1 MCPSI
6 APWRC
11 FIKYSLKFCNF
22 GAQFTKLIFFKSN
35 IFVMTNRFEET
46 SPVSTNSDKKTVSAS
61 RVRMNEL
68 VMPNDTNPLGNLM
81 GGRLLQWMDIC
92 SAISAQRHCN
102 RNVVTISVDNVE
114 FKSAIALGE
123 VVVIEAEVTRAF
135 TTSME
140 IAMRVWAENLRT
152 GERRLC
158 TTSFYTF
165 VSVDADSRPVRVP
178 EIIPESD
185 FEKERY
191 EQAKQR
197 REMRLKISEQNKQ
210 AERKNK

>member
-1 MCPSI
+1 
-6 APWRC
+6 
-11 FIKYSLKFCNF
+11 
-22 GAQFTKLIFFKSN
+22 
-35 IFVMTNRFEET
+35 MTNKFEET
-46 SPVSTNSDKKTVSAS
+46 PRVPIDSNEKTVAAS

-92 SAISAQRHCN
+92 SAISSQRHCN

-114 FKSAIALGE
+114 FKSGIKLGE
-123 VVVIEAEVTRAF
+123 VVVIEAEVARTF
-135 TTSME
+135 TSSME
-140 IAMRVWAENLRT
+140 VAMQVWAENMRT

-165 VSVDADSRPVRVP
+165 VSVDADGRPVPVP
-178 EIIPESD
+178 EIIPQTD

-191 EQAKQR
+191 EQAEER
-197 REMRLKISEQNKQ
+197 RELRLKISAQNRNT
-210 AERKNK
+210 ERKR

>member
-1 MCPSI
+1 
-6 APWRC
+6 
-11 FIKYSLKFCNF
+11 
-22 GAQFTKLIFFKSN
+22 
-35 IFVMTNRFEET
+35 MTNRFNET
-46 SPVSTNSDKKTVSAS
+46 PPVTTNTDEKTVAAT

-81 GGRLLQWMDIC
+81 GGRLLQWMDVC

-114 FKSAIALGE
+114 FKSAIKLGE

-135 TTSME
+135 TSSME
-140 IAMRVWAENLRT
+140 IAMEVWAENLRT

-165 VSVDADSRPVRVP
+165 VSVDADGRPVPVP
-178 EIIPESD
+178 RIIPESD

-191 EQAKQR
+191 EQAKER
-197 REMRLKISEQNKQ
+197 REMRLKISRQNKEAQ
-210 AERKNK
+210 QRHQTDNS

>member
-1 MCPSI
+1 MQTLHHQRVLI
-6 APWRC
+6 V
-11 FIKYSLKFCNF
+11 KF
-22 GAQFTKLIFFKSN
+22 ASLIFEAKLRK
-35 IFVMTNRFEET
+35 MTNRFEET
-46 SPVSTNSDKKTVSAS
+46 PPVSTNSDQKTVAAS

-81 GGRLLQWMDIC
+81 GGRLLQWMDVC

-114 FKSAIALGE
+114 FKKAIKLGE

-135 TTSME
+135 TSSME
-140 IAMRVWAENLRT
+140 VAMRVWAENLRT

-165 VSVDADSRPVRVP
+165 VSVDADGRPVPVP
-178 EIIPESD
+178 QIIPESD

-191 EQAKQR
+191 ELAENR
-197 REMRLKISEQNKQ
+197 RELRLEISKQNQQ
-210 AERKNK
+210 AERKSK

>member
-1 MCPSI
+1 
-6 APWRC
+6 
-11 FIKYSLKFCNF
+11 
-22 GAQFTKLIFFKSN
+22 
-35 IFVMTNRFEET
+35 MTSKFEET
-46 SPVSTNSDKKTVSAS
+46 PRVPINSNEKTVAAS

-92 SAISAQRHCN
+92 SAISSQRHCN

-114 FKSAIALGE
+114 FKSGIKLGE
-123 VVVIEAEVTRAF
+123 VVVIEAEVARTF
-135 TTSME
+135 TSSME
-140 IAMRVWAENLRT
+140 VAMQVWAENMRT

-165 VSVDADSRPVRVP
+165 VSVDADGRPVPVP
-178 EIIPESD
+178 KIIAETD

-191 EQAKQR
+191 QQAEER
-197 REMRLKISEQNKQ
+197 RALRLKISEQNKIT
-210 AERKNK
+210 ERKR

>member
-1 MCPSI
+1 
-6 APWRC
+6 
-11 FIKYSLKFCNF
+11 
-22 GAQFTKLIFFKSN
+22 
-35 IFVMTNRFEET
+35 MTSKFEET
-46 SPVSTNSDKKTVSAS
+46 PKVPINSDEKTVAAS

-114 FKSAIALGE
+114 FRRGIKLGE
-123 VVVIEAEVTRAF
+123 VVVIEAEVARTF
-135 TTSME
+135 TSSME
-140 IAMRVWAENLRT
+140 VAMQVWAENMRT
-152 GERRLC
+152 GERCLC

-165 VSVDADSRPVRVP
+165 VSVDADSRPVPVP
-178 EIIPESD
+178 PVIPETD

-191 EQAKQR
+191 KQAEDR
-197 REMRLKISEQNKQ
+197 RKLRLKISKQNREADKK
-210 AERKNK
+210 R

>member
-1 MCPSI
+1 VAECVFLASHFQI
-6 APWRC
+6 SETQ
-11 FIKYSLKFCNF
+11 I
-22 GAQFTKLIFFKSN
+22 
-35 IFVMTNRFEET
+35 MTNRFEET
-46 SPVSTNSDKKTVSAS
+46 PPVPTNSNEKTVAAS

-81 GGRLLQWMDIC
+81 GGRLLQWMDVC
-92 SAISAQRHCN
+92 SAISSQRHCN

-114 FKSAIALGE
+114 FKSAISKGE

-140 IAMRVWAENLRT
+140 VAMRVWAENLRT

-165 VSVDADSRPVRVP
+165 VSVDADGRPVPVP

-191 EQAKQR
+191 EQAEER
-197 REMRLKISEQNKQ
+197 RELRLKISRQNQQ
-210 AERKNK
+210 AERKSK

>member
-1 MCPSI
+1 
-6 APWRC
+6 
-11 FIKYSLKFCNF
+11 
-22 GAQFTKLIFFKSN
+22 
-35 IFVMTNRFEET
+35 
-46 SPVSTNSDKKTVSAS
+46 
-61 RVRMNEL
+61 MNEL

-81 GGRLLQWMDIC
+81 GGRLLQWMDVC

-102 RNVVTISVDNVE
+102 RNVVTVSVDNVE
-114 FKSAIALGE
+114 FKSAIRLGE

-140 IAMRVWAENLRT
+140 VAMEVWAENLRT

-165 VSVDADSRPVRVP
+165 VSVDADGRPVP
-178 EIIPESD
+178 APPIIPESD

-191 EQAKQR
+191 EQAQDR
-197 REMRLKISEQNKQ
+197 REIRLKISHQNKEAQ
-210 AERKNK
+210 KKNKSNNNKR